1 MPDRCFSDLIQR
13 LSTGEG
19 EKSMRGKTG
28 RGEERRPS
36 GLPFTGDHHLAIFVR
51 EAFQI
56 LSRGQHE
63 PALAGSTPPAHS
75 FPFGRHLPKTGKAA
89 EHLLGL
95 TTNFS
100 SDSHTFAGEP
110 RKMCDF

>member
-1 MPDRCFSDLIQR
+1 MPDRRFSDLTHR

-19 EKSMRGKTG
+19 KKVCVAKP
-28 RGEERRPS
+28 GEERRPS

-95 TTNFS
+95 TMNFS

>member
-1 MPDRCFSDLIQR
+1 MPDRRFSDLTHR
-13 LSTGEG
+13 LSTSEG
-19 EKSMRGKTG
+19 KKVCVAKP
-28 RGEERRPS
+28 GEERRPS